1 MRSANFPSSRDR
13 RSRTPSR
20 FAAAPPIPIAS
31 VALAVLVSLAG
42 PAHSQ
47 STRLRG
53 ALEETGLFDQDEDA
67 RRRRAVQQPSAGA
80 VDGDLSGLGEVP
92 SALPTTPGTGEGGAG
107 EGGATLDR
115 VDPRTGARGA
125 GSVGAGRRQSPSMRT
140 SVVPVG
146 AAGSPAGTNRVGA
159 TPPIRPSSAP
169 SDPSADEAATDD
181 PAYTPLGLRGGG
193 MVWLPAVEATIGHK
207 SNVDSARG
215 GRASAFWSV
224 APELVGRSDWSR
236 HSLEILLRGTRLAY
250 PAATE
255 LSRTEYEAQATGR
268 LDLADE
274 TRADLVAKWS
284 RKRESTS
291 TNEVSTAGV
300 GTDRITWGGSAGIT
314 RDVGFLGLTLRGEFE
329 RNDYV
334 ANGAP
339 ASGVTDPGVQN
350 NSLWTGA
357 LRTTFGPKQ
366 AIAPFAEARLSM
378 RRYDEALVYG
388 QRRDGNGMAAVVG
401 VSADTGPIL
410 RGEIATGWGV
420 EKPVDGSLPAMSGW
434 LVEGKAT
441 WSPTRLVVVRTKLA
455 STFEATTNSGSP
467 GALTRAATVDL
478 DYALRRDLTAS
489 LGAGYSIKHYY
500 GIDVD
505 ERTAGV
511 SAGLTYKFDRHFQTF
526 LRARFERSTATNAP
540 SYDVTTVTAGVRIQ
554 R

>member
-1 MRSANFPSSRDR
+1 M
-13 RSRTPSR
+13 
-20 FAAAPPIPIAS
+20 PIAS
-31 VALAVLVSLAG
+31 VMFTVLMSLAG
-42 PAHSQ
+42 PTHAQ

-53 ALEETGLFDQDEDA
+53 ALEETGLFEQDDEA
-67 RRRRAVQQPSAGA
+67 RRRQTVRPSSTE
-80 VDGDLSGLGEVP
+80 VDSDLSGLGEVP
-92 SALPTTPGTGEGGAG
+92 SALAPAPGTPGGDGEGAP
-107 EGGATLDR
+107 ALDR
-115 VDPRTGARGA
+115 IDPRTGARA
-125 GSVGAGRRQSPSMRT
+125 GDTAVGSARRRQPSPMRA

-146 AAGSPAGTNRVGA
+146 AAGSPAGTSRVGA
-159 TPPIRPSSAP
+159 TQPIRPTSEPA
-169 SDPSADEAATDD
+169 DPNADEAAIED
-181 PAYTPLGLRGGG
+181 PAYAPLGLRAGG
-193 MVWLPAVEATIGHK
+193 MLWFPAVEATVGHK

-215 GRASAFWSV
+215 GRSSAFWSV

-250 PAATE
+250 PAASE
-255 LSRTEYEAQATGR
+255 LGRTEYETQATGR
-268 LDLADE
+268 LDLGDE

-300 GTDRITWGGSAGIT
+300 GTDRLTWGGSAGLT

-334 ANGAP
+334 ANGALAP
-339 ASGVTDPGVQN
+339 GVTDPGVQN

-366 AIAPFAEARLSM
+366 ALAPFAEARLST

-388 QRRDGNGMAAVVG
+388 QRRDSNGMAAVVG
-401 VSADTGPIL
+401 VAADAGPIL

-420 EKPVDGSLPAMSGW
+420 EKPVDGALPTMSGW
-434 LVEGKAT
+434 LLEGKAT

-455 STFEATTNSGSP
+455 SNFEATTNSGSP
-467 GALTRAATVDL
+467 GALTRSLAIDL
-478 DYALRRDLTAS
+478 DHALRRDLTAS
-489 LGAGYSIKHYY
+489 LGVSYAIKHYY

-540 SYDVTTVTAGVRIQ
+540 SYDVTTVTAGVRVQ